1 MRCPQSSPITCVYG
15 MYCMRS
21 MPTLTIRASVRT
33 AFRLAPVPGA
43 LRYVLLLLLPV
54 PGAGDIQTTAQT
66 LSATI
71 SPAGKLSVPAS
82 ITLAGSNTRFGSF
95 AGEML
100 VSYWARTQS
109 GGGGSVTVQATEFAP
124 AGGPIAATVTYS
136 CAGATLGT
144 GCSGSQT
151 LQTGSQTS
159 VLSLPGGV
167 CTGGGGAC
175 STQDPNTVQLQFSAP
190 NKPQYKTGTYSA
202 QITFTISTV

>member
-1 MRCPQSSPITCVYG
+1 MRA
-15 MYCMRS
+15 MH
-21 MPTLTIRASVRT
+21 TLTISAKVRS
-33 AFRLAPVPGA
+33 AFRLATVPGA
-43 LRYVLLLLLPV
+43 ARYALLLLLPI

-71 SPAGKLSVPAS
+71 SPAGKLSVPAGM
-82 ITLAGSNTRFGSF
+82 TLSGSNTRFGSF

-100 VSYWARTQS
+100 VSYWARTQG
-109 GGGGSVTVQATEFAP
+109 GGGGSVTVQATSEFAP
-124 AGGPIAATVTYS
+124 AGGPIVATVTYS

-175 STQDPNTVQLQFSAP
+175 SAQDPNTVQLQFSAP